1 MGSGKLGSGKVRTLV
16 VLAASTALAVATVTP
31 AVAAAPTA
39 GVGSSSGTASLLT
52 LALGGDALALRL
64 VGEDAQTTNDR
75 GAGGPSALERVS
87 PLQVTSTLLPALAAL
102 SQPTVETKS
111 TSGEDATSTPPVD
124 LGALVAGGV
133 VPGLVGGTI
142 DPVALRSA
150 VDVNGAVSS
159 ASGGVRDLALAGGLL
174 RAGTATAALGST
186 ALVTDAGS
194 VRGLQLDHLDVLDLS
209 ALLGSLGI
217 SLADLPID
225 VAVGLLGQLGLPVP
239 GGVSPAALL
248 TVINGLL
255 GQTSAVRTQVTS
267 LQGQID
273 GVQAQVTSLITQLT
287 SQQALLAVCV
297 VPVLCAPI
305 QSLVT
310 SLTTQ
315 VSTAQ
320 AQLGALV
327 AQVQALLDTVSGPL
341 DQLLGILNGV
351 LDGLDGAPLLAVDN
365 LAVGLTARAGDTL
378 GTSVAKV
385 VGSVGALRVGGQ
397 SLGGL
402 DAGATAAQ
410 LGALGDQV
418 TSALG
423 GILSSIDPSLGA
435 LVHVDLLD
443 QVTSLSESGGVTKA
457 SAAITGLRATIT
469 PPDVCGVLGRLGAV
483 PDSLAAVLG
492 GLGGAAPSLP
502 VPVTDLLGGLGSTV
516 SCNVATG
523 SLSATTLVNGVAT
536 ALTQPARVEALSLAG
551 AGTFAALAAPTTP
564 GAPSTPGAPTTPGA
578 LPVTGGDSQL
588 GLLAL
593 GACLVGLTSRWLV
606 VRGR

>member
-1 MGSGKLGSGKVRTLV
+1 MGSGKLGSGKLGLGKVRTLV
-16 VLAASTALAVATVTP
+16 VLAASTALAVASVTP
-31 AVAAAPTA
+31 AVAAGAPPA
-39 GVGSSSGTASLLT
+39 GVGSSSGTASLLS
-52 LALGGDALALRL
+52 LALGADALALRL
-64 VGEDAQTTNDR
+64 VGEDAQTTNDT

-87 PLQVTSTLLPALAAL
+87 PLQITSALLPALAAV
-102 SQPTVETKS
+102 SQPTVETRS
-111 TSGEDATSTPPVD
+111 SSGEDATSTPPVD
-124 LGALVAGGV
+124 LGALVAGGI
-133 VPGLVGGTI
+133 VPGLVAGTI

-150 VDVNGAVSS
+150 VDASGAVSS
-159 ASGGVRDLALAGGLL
+159 ASGGVRDLALVGGLL
-174 RAGTATAALGST
+174 RAGTTTAGLGST

-194 VRGLQLDHLDVLDLS
+194 VRGLQMDHLDVLDLT
-209 ALLGSLGI
+209 AILGALGI
-217 SLADLPID
+217 SLPDLPID
-225 VAVGLLGQLGLPVP
+225 VAVGLLDQLGLPVP
-239 GGVSPAALL
+239 GGVSSAALL

-255 GQTSAVRTQVTS
+255 DQTSAVRTQVTT

-273 GVQAQVTSLITQLT
+273 GVQAQLTALT
-287 SQQALLAVCV
+287 SQLATQQALLAACV
-297 VPVLCAPI
+297 VPGLCAPI
-305 QSLVT
+305 QALVT

-315 VSTAQ
+315 VDAAQ
-320 AQLGALV
+320 AQLDALA
-327 AQVQALLDTVSGPL
+327 AQVQALLDTVRAPL

-351 LDGLDGAPLLAVDN
+351 LDALDGAPLLVVDN

-385 VGSVGALRVGGQ
+385 VGSVGAVHIGAQ

-435 LVHVDLLD
+435 LVQVDLLD
-443 QVTSLSESGGVTKA
+443 RVTSVSQSGGVTKA

-469 PPDVCGVLGRLGAV
+469 PPDVCGVLGRLAAV

-492 GLGGAAPSLP
+492 GSGLPVPSLP
-502 VPVTDLLGGLGSTV
+502 VPVTDLLSGLGSTV
-516 SCNVATG
+516 SCNVTAG

-551 AGTFAALAAPTTP
+551 AGTFAALAAPTT
-564 GAPSTPGAPTTPGA
+564 TPGA

-593 GACLVGLTSRWLV
+593 GACLVGLTSRRLV